1 VIWESALEP
10 SSDARN
16 RPRLPGWGT
25 SVKSD
30 QACPAGDA
38 AGLLVGRTLPLRLV
52 PALHFFQ
59 CLVRDFVQ
67 PRIVANQVRQET
79 VGHNAHQIR
88 NATLAAEVL
97 QELARASSSSSSVR
111 ATELMRLPL
120 GGITLPQPVLQK
132 QRFPAGPKRQPI
144 KS

>member
-1 VIWESALEP
+1 MSRDRL
-10 SSDARN
+10 
-16 RPRLPGWGT
+16 RLPGWGT

-52 PALHFFQ
+52 PVLHSFQ

-67 PRIVANQVRQET
+67 PRIVANQVRQEA

-88 NATLAAEVL
+88 RATVAAEVL
-97 QELARASSSSSSVR
+97 QELARASLSSSSLTS
-111 ATELMRLPL
+111 AGGLFNGKTGSESPL
-120 GGITLPQPVLQK
+120 
-132 QRFPAGPKRQPI
+132 
-144 KS
+144 